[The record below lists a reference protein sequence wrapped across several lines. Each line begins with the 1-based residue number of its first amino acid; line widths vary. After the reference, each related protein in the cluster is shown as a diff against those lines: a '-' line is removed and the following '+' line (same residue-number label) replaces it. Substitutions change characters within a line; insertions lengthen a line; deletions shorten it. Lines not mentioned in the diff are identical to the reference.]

1 MVLYPSGSRGRSAKP
16 LFVGSNPTGTSS
28 LITNPMFLVY
38 ILLSEKDK
46 KRYVGFTD
54 NIEQRLLEHETGKV
68 KSTKNRRPLKLIYS
82 EKFEN
87 KSDAM
92 RREKYF
98 KTHPGRNFLDSI
110 GK

>member
-1 MVLYPSGSRGRSAKP
+1 
-16 LFVGSNPTGTSS
+16 
-28 LITNPMFLVY
+28 MFTVY
-38 ILLSEKDK
+38 VLLSEKDN

-54 NIEQRLLEHETGKV
+54 NIERRLLEHNLGKV
-68 KSTKNRRPLKLIYS
+68 KSTKNRRPIKLIYT
-82 EKFEN
+82 EQHEN

-92 RREKYF
+92 NREKYF

>member
-1 MVLYPSGSRGRSAKP
+1 
-16 LFVGSNPTGTSS
+16 
-28 LITNPMFLVY
+28 MFTVY

-54 NIEQRLLEHETGKV
+54 NIERRLLEHDSGKV
-68 KSTKNRRPLKLIYS
+68 ISTKNRRPVKLIYS
-82 EKFEN
+82 EGFEN
-87 KSDAM
+87 KPNAM
-92 RREKYF
+92 KREKYF

>member
-1 MVLYPSGSRGRSAKP
+1 
-16 LFVGSNPTGTSS
+16 
-28 LITNPMFLVY
+28 MFTVY

-46 KRYVGFTD
+46 QRYVGFTD
-54 NIEQRLLEHETGKV
+54 NIERRLLEHDSSKV
-68 KSTKNRRPLKLIYS
+68 KSTKNRGPLKLIYS
-82 EKFEN
+82 EEFEN

-92 RREKYF
+92 KREKYF